1 MKKGHKF
8 YFQFYFCGFRTP
20 ECPADVLSQ
29 PARGGRGW
37 GAGRRRRRD
46 RFQAQKGRLAH
57 LVGARPTWGVNQ
69 CAARPAA
76 QRRVRPALR
85 GLPAL
90 PPLRHAVPH
99 FRLQGLTCDP
109 GPANQRTPPL
119 RDGAGQPQLGQSEPS
134 LESGEGRPSPWVPR
148 CLKPEAPMDAPSQK
162 PAGSPSCLPF
172 KRRLSWVGILSVARE
187 GALHRLRAS
196 GPPPGVPWE
205 AGLCWRP
212 GPFSTSHRATEPPE
226 QVSGKGLPAAPAPPR
241 APAGYTGVQPSPPPR
256 NELPT

>member
-1 MKKGHKF
+1 M
-8 YFQFYFCGFRTP
+8 
-20 ECPADVLSQ
+20 LSQ

-99 FRLQGLTCDP
+99 FRLQSLTCDP

-212 GPFSTSHRATEPPE
+212 GPFSTSHRATEPPSHRSRWVGRACRQLQPRRVHLRVTRAFSPLLLHE
-226 QVSGKGLPAAPAPPR
+226 MSCLLKVRVGTRRETKGGTRAVSARP
-241 APAGYTGVQPSPPPR
+241 
-256 NELPT
+256 